1 MEVNKV
7 DIINIF
13 KSEFTIIPIELL
25 IVISSESNLD
35 YDILY
40 KNLILFGCEN
50 PKKER
55 SCKKIIKKLEDY
67 FYN

>member
-1 MEVNKV
+1 MEVNKL

-25 IVISSESNLD
+25 IVINSESNLD

-50 PKKER
+50 PNKDK
-55 SCKKIIKKLEDY
+55 SCKKIIKKLENY